1 MSKLRELRLKKEV
14 QERVLMNDGNVEKSL
29 HEVYEALF
37 NEKEV
42 LLDNDR
48 LLQAIDANKDIKV
61 VREWINEYNK

>member
-29 HEVYEALF
+29 NEVYEALF